1 MSEPSQVIA
10 TDAPS
15 TSLKDSFGVI
25 CSSLCLVHCLFLPM
39 VLPMLLATGAL
50 GTAGALLASEQ
61 THLML
66 LVPVVLLA
74 VMSFPGGYRRHGSV
88 LPSALALAGL
98 TGLVLALLLGEATET
113 LLTSIGAGLLIIA
126 HLKNRKLQN
135 G

>member
-10 TDAPS
+10 TDAPP

-25 CSSLCLVHCLFLPM
+25 CSSLCLAHCLL
-39 VLPMLLATGAL
+39 LPMLLATGAL

-126 HLKNRKLQN
+126 HLKNRKLLN

>member
-25 CSSLCLVHCLFLPM
+25 CSSLCLAHCLL
-39 VLPMLLATGAL
+39 LPMLLATGAL

-126 HLKNRKLQN
+126 HLKNRKLLN

>member
-25 CSSLCLVHCLFLPM
+25 CSSLCLAHCLL
-39 VLPMLLATGAL
+39 LPMLLATGAL

-88 LPSALALAGL
+88 LPSALGLAGL

-126 HLKNRKLQN
+126 HLKNRKLLN

>member
-1 MSEPSQVIA
+1 MSDSNHVVA
-10 TDAPS
+10 TDTPS
-15 TSLKDSFGVI
+15 TSIKDSFGVI
-25 CSSLCLVHCLFLPM
+25 CSSLCLAHCLLLPM
-39 VLPMLLATGAL
+39 VLATGAL

-74 VMSFPGGYRRHGSV
+74 LMSFPASYRRHGSV

-98 TGLVLALLLGEATET
+98 TGLKLALLLGESTET
-113 LLTSIGAGLLIIA
+113 LLPSIGAGLLIIA
-126 HLKNRKLQN
+126 HLRNRKLLN